1 VEPIFFASAAEFRA
15 WLEAHHAVERE
26 VIVGFHKKATGKPS
40 MTWSEAV
47 DQALCFG
54 WIDGVR
60 RSAGPDA
67 YTNRFT
73 PRRPTSNWSNVNIAK
88 VAELTRLGLMREAG
102 IAAFERRDAARS
114 GVYSFEG
121 RNPELDAG
129 LQAQLEA
136 DAEAWAW
143 FARQPAGYRRTA
155 VHWVMSAKKAETR
168 QRRLATLVADSRAG
182 RRIKL
187 LRRPGE

>member
-1 VEPIFFASAAEFRA
+1 VEPVFFASAGEFRA
-15 WLEAHHAVERE
+15 WLEAHHATEPE
-26 VIVGFHKKATGKPS
+26 LIVGFHRKATGRPS

-67 YTNRFT
+67 YTIRFT
-73 PRRPTSNWSNVNIAK
+73 PRRPASNWSLINVAK

-102 IAAFERRDAARS
+102 IAAFERRSADRT
-114 GVYSFEG
+114 GIYSFE
-121 RNPELDAG
+121 RDEAVLDAP
-129 LQAQLEA
+129 LQAELESNGA
-136 DAEAWAW
+136 AWAW
-143 FARQPAGYRRTA
+143 FRQEPPGYRRTA
-155 VHWVMSAKKAETR
+155 VHWVMSAKKEETR
-168 QRRLATLVADSRAG
+168 RRRLATLVADAEAG

-187 LRRPGE
+187 LRRGGA